1 MKNSQFVIYPLSI
14 LLDYNVFLHKYFI
27 MLASNSC
34 HDRQFVKREV
44 IEYLEETFGYTLCI
58 HERSETSEWPFLI
71 SILKAHTIKC
81 QIYPSEVFYVKNLLP
96 RGVTI

>member
-1 MKNSQFVIYPLSI
+1 MF
-14 LLDYNVFLHKYFI
+14 FLHKYFI

-58 HERSETSEWPFLI
+58 HERDFMVGDTIPANIDVAIKHSQRMIMVI
-71 SILKAHTIKC
+71 S
-81 QIYPSEVFYVKNLLP
+81 
-96 RGVTI
+96 R

>member
-58 HERSETSEWPFLI
+58 HERDFMVGDTIPANIDVAIKHSQLMIVVI
-71 SILKAHTIKC
+71 S
-81 QIYPSEVFYVKNLLP
+81 
-96 RGVTI
+96 R

>member
-58 HERSETSEWPFLI
+58 HERDFMVGDTIPANIDVAIKHSQLMIMVI
-71 SILKAHTIKC
+71 S
-81 QIYPSEVFYVKNLLP
+81 
-96 RGVTI
+96 R